1 MHRPPLPPGKYPWY
15 SFLLEA
21 ELTPGPGNLCQCK
34 IPVKPLRMEP
44 ATFRLVAQCLNQMRH
59 RVPTARNDV
68 TCISCTENI
77 QSRFEINKRLILNQ
91 VPVSLLML
99 LL

>member
-1 MHRPPLPPGKYPWY
+1 
-15 SFLLEA
+15 
-21 ELTPGPGNLCQCK
+21 
-34 IPVKPLRMEP
+34 
-44 ATFRLVAQCLNQMRH
+44 MRH